1 MYSDVI
7 WDRPHQKYIIVVVI
21 KCMRNGEWRCVL
33 HLVQGLNS
41 LGGKAPP
48 HSLCVGLKGW
58 NCFPDFNSEK
68 SPLSGWE
75 RSFPGFGTEP
85 LGLNRLQVSKL
96 LANDVFGSEYW
107 QCWPPNTTL
116 SSGMYLGHNTTQKAL
131 FSTQKTKAETECSLH
146 LQIELSGSPAD
157 VIIDSS
163 IISSVVLMVLN
174 MFITKQNKK

>member
-21 KCMRNGEWRCVL
+21 KCMRNGEWRYVSYTWFRALIAWEEKLLLILSVL
-33 HLVQGLNS
+33 
-41 LGGKAPP
+41 
-48 HSLCVGLKGW
+48 GW